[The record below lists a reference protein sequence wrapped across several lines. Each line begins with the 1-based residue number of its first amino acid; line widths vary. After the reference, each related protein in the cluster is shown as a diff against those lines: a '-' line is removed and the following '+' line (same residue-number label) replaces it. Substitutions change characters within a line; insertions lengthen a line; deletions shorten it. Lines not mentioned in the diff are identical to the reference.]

1 MDKIIKN
8 GIGVQNFCMSMTENS
23 IKKNMQSAPEH
34 QVQCIKNNIPGYD
47 NGPSSRCRFLKELE
61 GRASFLIK
69 KVAPLVKKAVDIGV
83 DIVKSVSKKSKPEN
97 SITVSIGDMFKKWG
111 TEYINFLRTYLM
123 KSLDQCNG
131 ECIPNTGDPEGT
143 FVAKCEYCPSISV
156 EQAKEFGFILPDER
170 LGRNPNLTV
179 VPLII
184 RCFGLGSG
192 NFCNQAIT
200 GASNVLSLATPEL
213 GNANA
218 LVESLIES
226 EQQKFASN
234 GNVVV
239 VPIVT
244 GFSMGG
250 MYATAIAAKNNWTS
264 VTFNG
269 LGLGKAGYD
278 FIGEGNWEI
287 AQQQPASHINL
298 FVEHD
303 FVASQNSPLS
313 KLTSTLGP
321 VISIP
326 SDARSI
332 IDLGKAIPVHFY
344 KRYFDQA
351 YEEYL
356 ASVSPNFQQ
365 GHLLVA

>member
-8 GIGVQNFCMSMTENS
+8 EISVQNFHRSMESMLQVAENPIQS
-23 IKKNMQSAPEH
+23 IPECREQSCLE
-34 QVQCIKNNIPGYD
+34 NNISGYD
-47 NGPSSRCRFLKELE
+47 NGHSSRCGFLKKLE
-61 GRASFLIK
+61 DRASSLIK
-69 KVAPLVKKAVDIGV
+69 KVALQVKRTV

-97 SITVSIGDMFKKWG
+97 SVPIPIGDMFKKWG
-111 TEYINFLRTYLM
+111 TAYINFLRTYLM

-156 EQAKEFGFILPDER
+156 AQAKEFGFILPDER
-170 LGRNPNLTV
+170 LSCNPNLTV
-179 VPLII
+179 IPLII

-192 NFCNQAIT
+192 NFWNQAIT
-200 GASNVLSLATPEL
+200 STSNVLSLPTPEFW
-213 GNANA
+213 NANA
-218 LVESLIES
+218 LVESLVES
-226 EQQKFASN
+226 EQQKFASDE
-234 GNVVV
+234 NVVV

-250 MYATAIAAKNNWTS
+250 MYATAIAAKNNWAS
-264 VTFNG
+264 ITFNG

-278 FIGEGNWEI
+278 FIGEENWEI

-332 IDLGKAIPVHFY
+332 IDLGKIIPVHFY

-351 YEEYL
+351 YEEYF